1 MNSKYMWIIIL
12 TALIIV
18 GLYHTF
24 AVGRFNYPEFRLKA
38 GQVSETELIAPF
50 DFPIMKNPEL
60 LNSEREESVE
70 NIPTP
75 YRISDEQLFGALSV
89 IDQLWA
95 IFYDDPTL
103 SPVQKADAAT
113 KAGFKLDTAAL
124 VFAYGNENLDRSYD
138 RIRAGLQEVYKR
150 GIYAE
155 SPGDSILIFNG
166 KSRSSKP
173 TSTYLNRDEALR
185 ELIGAYPEAELFLT
199 AIAESL
205 VLPNIVVDEEHLI
218 ELKQKTLSEIPET
231 EGIVLQNEVIVRKNA
246 RVTERDI
253 EKLESLQAAF
263 RSRNLHK
270 SPLQQMLLALGMMI
284 YTFLIL
290 LVANHYYGVFNKTSG
305 HSVADYLP
313 VNLGFILIVL
323 VGIFTNHIFTLN
335 NLLIPFALTVLAAA
349 ILVSTDFG
357 LLYGICSMLI
367 LNPFINWET
376 YTPVIFL
383 LSTTM
388 TLLLVKRQHA
398 QHEFL
403 S

>member
-1 MNSKYMWIIIL
+1 MNSKYLWIIIL

-38 GQVSETELIAPF
+38 GQVSETEGIAPF

-60 LNSEREESVE
+60 LINEPEESVE
-70 NIPTP
+70 NILTP
-75 YRISDEQLFGALSV
+75 YRISDEQLFSALSV

-103 SPVQKADAAT
+103 SPVQKAEAAT

-138 RIRAGLQEVYKR
+138 RIRAGLQEIYKR

-173 TSTYLNRDEALR
+173 LSTYLNRDEALL
-185 ELIGAYPEAELFLT
+185 ELIGAYPEAELLL
-199 AIAESL
+199 AALAESL
-205 VLPNIVVDEEHLI
+205 VLPNIVIDEEHLA
-218 ELKQKTLSEIPET
+218 ELKQKTISEIPET
-231 EGIVLQNEVIVRKNA
+231 EGIVLQNEVIVLKNA

-253 EKLESLQAAF
+253 EKLESLQVAF
-263 RSRNLHK
+263 RSRNLQK

-290 LVANHYYGVFNKTSG
+290 LVANHYYGVFHKSSG

-323 VGIFTNHIFTLN
+323 LGIFTNHIFTLS
-335 NLLIPFALTVLAAA
+335 NLVIPFALTVLAAA
-349 ILVSTDFG
+349 I
-357 LLYGICSMLI
+357 
-367 LNPFINWET
+367 
-376 YTPVIFL
+376 
-383 LSTTM
+383 
-388 TLLLVKRQHA
+388 
-398 QHEFL
+398 
-403 S
+403 